1 MKVLVTGGAGYKGIK
16 IVEALLAR
24 DCDVTVIDTF
34 YFGFTPILHL
44 ATNPKLKIIRKDV
57 RDDLRPLLGDQD
69 VVIHLAGLS
78 GFPACVA
85 NPGVA
90 IAVNVD
96 ATERLVKSLGKGQ
109 LLIFAST
116 TAMYEVAPEVEVD
129 EMTVLHPAGMYTKTK
144 LLGEN
149 ICLNEHENTIALRLA
164 TVMGVAPRMRSN
176 LLVNDFV
183 ARAINDRSLVLYH
196 ADAKRTF
203 IHIDDCV
210 RGYMMSIDRQSEM
223 HGGIF
228 NVGSNSLNYSKRQI
242 ADEIAKH
249 VECDIIIS
257 KAADKDSRNFTV
269 SFAKIKALGYDVSI
283 SLEDTVQELVKL
295 YRFYRPGPG
304 DESLVF

>member
-1 MKVLVTGGAGYKGIK
+1 MNVLVTGGAGYKGVK

-24 DCDVTVIDTF
+24 GCDVTVVDAF
-34 YFGFTPILHL
+34 YFGFAPILHL
-44 ATNPKLKIIRKDV
+44 ATNPKLKILRKDV
-57 RDDLRPLLGDQD
+57 RDDIRPLLADQD
-69 VVIHLAGLS
+69 VVVHLAGLS

-116 TAMYEVAPEVEVD
+116 TAMYEVAPEIEVD
-129 EMTVLHPAGMYTKTK
+129 ETTVVNPAGMYTKTK
-144 LLGEN
+144 LFGEN
-149 ICLNEHENTIALRLA
+149 ICLNEHENTISLRLA

-210 RGYMMSIDRQSEM
+210 RGYMMAIDRQSEM
-223 HGGIF
+223 RGNIF
-228 NVGSNSLNYSKRQI
+228 NVGCNTLNYSKRQI
-242 ADEIAKH
+242 AEEIAKH
-249 VECDIIIS
+249 VECDIIVS
-257 KAADKDSRNFTV
+257 KAADVDSRNFTV
-269 SFAKIKALGYDVSI
+269 SFAKIKALGYEVKI
-283 SLEDTVQELVKL
+283 SLEQTVRELVSL
-295 YRFYRPGPG
+295 YRFYRPGAG
-304 DESLVF
+304 GESVVF